1 MPKDHPVHH
10 NRLSVKVYKKIAI
23 IFLGPVLILAG
34 VVLAATVSRATIVV
48 SANQVPVSAS
58 AKVMVAGT
66 TATSDT
72 VLGNVFSATLD
83 DTAIVKPK
91 GSGVTKDQPATGTV
105 TLINKRASAQTL
117 IPTTRLLSDGGILFH
132 IKNRVN
138 IPAGGELKNVAVYA
152 DKPGASGD
160 VAATTFTVPGLPLAS
175 QKSVYAISDAPIV
188 GGTVTVVGVS
198 DADIN
203 GAIAD
208 LNTKLTAKAL
218 ATFAGAI
225 RQSGYDG
232 IVSKT
237 NEISRQVS
245 AKVGDTVD
253 SFTVEYKVTVVA
265 VAFDRAKFNNVAQ
278 GVLDQAVPADMDLKS
293 ANIQTVVPT
302 IQNDDAGVGTATLVA
317 NLAGTATL
325 SGNNS
330 ILNKDR
336 LTGLTADEVVS
347 YLKSYNAVSDA
358 KVSLWPFWVRKT
370 PSMQSHIQVKVE

>member
-1 MPKDHPVHH
+1 MPKDRPAHH

-34 VVLAATVSRATIVV
+34 VVLAATISRATILI
-48 SANQVPVSAS
+48 SANQVPVSTS
-58 AKVMVAGT
+58 AKVNVAGT

-72 VLGNVFSATLD
+72 VMGKVFSATLD
-83 DTAIVKPK
+83 DTASVKPK
-91 GSGVTKDQPATGTV
+91 GNGVTKDQPATGTV
-105 TLINKRASAQTL
+105 TLVNKRAATQTL
-117 IPTTRLLSDGGILFH
+117 IATTRLLSAGGILFR

-138 IPAGGELKNVAVYA
+138 VPAGGELKNVAVYA

-160 VAATTFTVPGLPLAS
+160 IDATTFIIPGLPAAL
-175 QKSVYAISDAPIV
+175 QKSVYATSDAPMS
-188 GGTVTVVGVS
+188 GGTITVIGVS
-198 DADIN
+198 NDDIN
-203 GAIAD
+203 GAISD

-218 ATFAGAI
+218 ATFADAI

-237 NEISRQVS
+237 DEVSRQVS

-253 SFTVEYKVTVVA
+253 SFTVEYKVTVTA
-265 VAFDRAKFNNVAQ
+265 VAFDRAKFNNVAS
-278 GVLDQAVPADMDLKS
+278 GIIDQAVPSDLDLKS
-293 ANIQTVVPT
+293 SNVETVVPV
-302 IQNDDAGVGTATLVA
+302 IQNADASAGTATLVA

-336 LTGLTADEVVS
+336 LTGLTADEVVN
-347 YLKSYNAVSDA
+347 YLKSYSAVSDA

-370 PSMQSHIQVKVE
+370 PSMKNHIQVKVE

>member
-1 MPKDHPVHH
+1 MPKDHPAHH
-10 NRLSVKVYKKIAI
+10 NRLSVKIYKKIVI

-34 VVLAATVSRATIVV
+34 VVLAATVSRATISI
-48 SANQVPVSAS
+48 SANQVPVNAS
-58 AKVMVAGT
+58 AKVNVAGT

-72 VLGNVFSATLD
+72 VLGKVFSATLD
-83 DTAIVKPK
+83 DTTTVKPK

-105 TLINKRASAQTL
+105 TLVNKRASAQTL
-117 IPTTRLLSDGGILFH
+117 IPTTRLLSDGGVLFH

-160 VAATTFTVPGLPLAS
+160 IAATTFTIPGLPLAS
-175 QKSVYAISDAPIV
+175 QKFVYATSDAPIA
-188 GGTVTVVGVS
+188 GGTVSIIGVS
-198 DADIN
+198 DDDIN
-203 GAIAD
+203 AAISD

-237 NEISRQVS
+237 DEVSRKIS

-253 SFTVEYKVTVVA
+253 SFTLEYKVTVIA

-278 GVLDQAVPADMDLKS
+278 SVLNQAVPADMDLKS

-302 IQNDDAGVGTATLVA
+302 IQNADAGAGTATLVA
-317 NLAGTATL
+317 SLAGTATL
-325 SGNNS
+325 SDNNS

-336 LTGLTADEVVS
+336 LTGLTADAVVS
-347 YLKSYNAVSDA
+347 YLKSFSAVSDA
-358 KVSLWPFWVRKT
+358 KVTLWPFWVRKT
-370 PSMQSHIQVKVE
+370 PSLKSHIQVKVE